1 MKNSSTFGFEKTQT
15 FHRVSSIAKNILS
28 HSLKSHITKKNM
40 YSGIILN
47 VNYKH
52 IDKKFIA
59 NQILS
64 KSIVDFRVSVG
75 ARGRY

>member
-1 MKNSSTFGFEKTQT
+1 MKK
-15 FHRVSSIAKNILS
+15 SIKF
-28 HSLKSHITKKNM
+28 LKIIKKKIFLYFFSK
-40 YSGIILN
+40 YSRIILN

-52 IDKKFIA
+52 NDKKMGA
-59 NQILS
+59 NQNLS

>member
-1 MKNSSTFGFEKTQT
+1 MEIVFVK
-15 FHRVSSIAKNILS
+15 ILRI
-28 HSLKSHITKKNM
+28 L
-40 YSGIILN
+40 YSRIILN

-52 IDKKFIA
+52 NDKKMGA